1 MAISGRG
8 KVAIVTG
15 ASSGIGE
22 ATAIALAE
30 AGFRLALGARRVE
43 KLSQVAARIER
54 ISGEKPL
61 ALALDVTCTE
71 NVETYVQNVLQRF
84 GKVHVLVNNA
94 GKALGRDPID
104 EVANEADWQEMI
116 DTNVMG
122 LLRMTRR
129 LVPHLI
135 ASGEGHIVNIGS
147 TAGHEAY
154 AGGGVYCGT
163 KFAVRAI
170 TGALRQELLGKPVRV
185 TSIDPGMVETEFSIV
200 RFHGDKSR
208 ADAVYAG
215 MRPLTATDIADC
227 IAFAVT
233 RPVHVN
239 IDDMIVTSIDQ
250 AGATRVV
257 RRDGGQ

>member
-154 AGGGVYCGT
+154 AAVVSI
-163 KFAVRAI
+163 AVRNLRCAPLREPCGRNCLAS
-170 TGALRQELLGKPVRV
+170 GA
-185 TSIDPGMVETEFSIV
+185 
-200 RFHGDKSR
+200 
-208 ADAVYAG
+208 
-215 MRPLTATDIADC
+215 
-227 IAFAVT
+227 
-233 RPVHVN
+233 
-239 IDDMIVTSIDQ
+239 
-250 AGATRVV
+250 
-257 RRDGGQ
+257 RDLH